1 MDRAVIGDLYRAESE
16 RMLVYFAR
24 RVYDAQLALD
34 LVAETFARAY
44 ESRDRVA
51 GEDGAAWV
59 WGIARNVLH
68 DTYRRGS
75 AERRALRRMGAQRV
89 ELSDDEC
96 RRIEE
101 LAGLEDLRALVL
113 AALEELTPDQRAA
126 VQLRVVDELAY
137 PQVAER
143 LGVSEATARARVS
156 RGLRVLAV
164 ALDGAEGL
172 A

>member
-1 MDRAVIGDLYRAESE
+1 MDRAVIGDLYRAECE

-34 LVAETFARAY
+34 LVGETFARAY
-44 ESRDRVA
+44 ESRDRFT
-51 GEDGAAWV
+51 GEDGAAWA

-68 DTYRRGS
+68 DSYRRGD
-75 AERRALRRMGAQRV
+75 AERRALRRMGAERV
-89 ELSDDEC
+89 ELSDEEC

-113 AALEELTPDQRAA
+113 AALEGLTPDQRAA
-126 VQLRVVDELAY
+126 VQLRVVDELDY
-137 PQVAER
+137 PQVALR

-156 RGLRVLAV
+156 RGLRALAA